1 MMFLTQAIEGVRQA
15 DAETTAVLYSAGIRN
30 HEVKAPGELVA
41 QDVFC
46 DFTKASADL
55 QKEVNDAWRRA
66 LREKAEDE
74 KALDCFDKIATE
86 EGLAAHFLSEAGA
99 RPESG
104 EAFSEEQVRVIGE
117 HYGFYSFLVGG
128 CAALRTLVLCARYTG
143 DAARNEPHIWTA
155 LAGDFYGLA
164 INYQQYVIIEAS
176 MRYAMGLRREGRTA
190 RRDSESAAVTAKH
203 RALGVNADTIRT
215 AGVLSAV
222 RARAIIGD
230 LLILEGDKRASYIA
244 DLRQVLNDA
253 EADDD
258 AAAPMESSERRVSVD
273 ESSSSS
279 DDSSSSEEEDEAPAA
294 AMDVEEPAP
303 APAPAR
309 PKRRDSPPR
318 QPPQAKKRRGAE
330 PSPPRATGSPQQ
342 PMSPL
347 RTNPAALR
355 AWGEFRRRSNEGN
368 GVRYD

>member
-1 MMFLTQAIEGVRQA
+1 L
-15 DAETTAVLYSAGIRN
+15 
-30 HEVKAPGELVA
+30 
-41 QDVFC
+41 
-46 DFTKASADL
+46 
-55 QKEVNDAWRRA
+55 W
-66 LREKAEDE
+66 
-74 KALDCFDKIATE
+74 
-86 EGLAAHFLSEAGA
+86 EAGA

-104 EAFSEEQVRVIGE
+104 EAFSEKQIRVIGE

-176 MRYAMGLRREGRTA
+176 MRYAMGLRRAGKSL
-190 RRDSESAAVTAKH
+190 RRDSDSVAVSAKH

-230 LLILEGDKRASYIA
+230 LLILEGNDRASYIA
-244 DLRQVLNDA
+244 DLRQVLDDA
-253 EADDD
+253 EANID
-258 AAAPMESSERRVSVD
+258 APAPMESSEVSAVSAD
-273 ESSSSS
+273 KSSSS
-279 DDSSSSEEEDEAPAA
+279 DDSSSEEEEDEAPAA

-303 APAPAR
+303 APAPAPPR
-309 PKRRDSPPR
+309 PKRRVSPPR
-318 QPPQAKKRRGAE
+318 QPPPAKKRRGAE

-347 RTNPAALR
+347 RTNPAALL
-355 AWGEFRRRSNEGN
+355 AFGELRRRSNEGN

>member
-1 MMFLTQAIEGVRQA
+1 MFFVGGWGSAQVR
-15 DAETTAVLYSAGIRN
+15 G
-30 HEVKAPGELVA
+30 
-41 QDVFC
+41 
-46 DFTKASADL
+46 
-55 QKEVNDAWRRA
+55 
-66 LREKAEDE
+66 
-74 KALDCFDKIATE
+74 
-86 EGLAAHFLSEAGA
+86 GL
-99 RPESG
+99 
-104 EAFSEEQVRVIGE
+104 SEEQIRVIGE

-279 DDSSSSEEEDEAPAA
+279 DDSSSEEEAEEEEDEAPAA

-303 APAPAR
+303 APAPAPAPSR
-309 PKRRDSPPR
+309 PKRRVSPSR
-318 QPPQAKKRRGAE
+318 QPPPAKKRRGAE

-347 RTNPAALR
+347 RTNPAALL
-355 AWGEFRRRSNEGN
+355 AFGKLRRLSNEGN

>member
-1 MMFLTQAIEGVRQA
+1 
-15 DAETTAVLYSAGIRN
+15 
-30 HEVKAPGELVA
+30 
-41 QDVFC
+41 
-46 DFTKASADL
+46 
-55 QKEVNDAWRRA
+55 
-66 LREKAEDE
+66 
-74 KALDCFDKIATE
+74 
-86 EGLAAHFLSEAGA
+86 
-99 RPESG
+99 
-104 EAFSEEQVRVIGE
+104 
-117 HYGFYSFLVGG
+117 
-128 CAALRTLVLCARYTG
+128 
-143 DAARNEPHIWTA
+143 
-155 LAGDFYGLA
+155 
-164 INYQQYVIIEAS
+164 
-176 MRYAMGLRREGRTA
+176 MRYAMGLRRAGKSL
-190 RRDSESAAVTAKH
+190 RRDSDSVAVSANH

-347 RTNPAALR
+347 RTNDDDIR
-355 AWGEFRRRSNEGN
+355 
-368 GVRYD
+368 

>member
-30 HEVKAPGELVA
+30 HEAKAPGELVA

-46 DFTKASADL
+46 DFTRASDDL

-74 KALDCFDKIATE
+74 KALDCFDRIATKD
-86 EGLAAHFLSEAGA
+86 GLAAHFLWEAGA
-99 RPESG
+99 RSESG
-104 EAFSEEQVRVIGE
+104 EAFSEEQIRVIGE

-128 CAALRTLVLCARYTG
+128 SAALRTLVLCARYTG

-164 INYQQYVIIEAS
+164 INYQQYCVIEAS
-176 MRYAMGLRREGRTA
+176 MRYGMRLRREGKSA
-190 RRDSESAAVTAKH
+190 RRHSDSVPVSAEDSAV
-203 RALGVNADTIRT
+203 GVNADTIRT

-222 RARAIIGD
+222 RARAMISD
-230 LLILEGDKRASYIA
+230 LLILEGNERASYIA
-244 DLRQVLNDA
+244 DLRQVLDDA
-253 EADDD
+253 EANID
-258 AAAPMESSERRVSVD
+258 APAPMESSERRVSAD
-273 ESSSSS
+273 ESSSSG
-279 DDSSSSEEEDEAPAA
+279 DSSSEEEEDEAPAA
-294 AMDVEEPAP
+294 AMDVEAP
-303 APAPAR
+303 APAPPR
-309 PKRRDSPPR
+309 PERSVSPPR
-318 QPPQAKKRRGAE
+318 GPPPAKKRRGAE

-347 RTNPAALR
+347 RTNPAALA